1 LSHHWCIPYPESQ
14 NAMNEEQRKLQ
25 WVQMPVNGSLM
36 ASVNTRWSIDP
47 VAQPLFALGHAR
59 CCWCC
64 WCCYIGTVTALH
76 THGTVITAQSPSRQK
91 FAPNFGHGTTLSQR
105 KHVTEW
111 TNMNGKNKC
120 VLLPTASA
128 VTTAATRRYY
138 YQTHPAAMAAMAA
151 IANTGGSNSSLLL

>member
-1 LSHHWCIPYPESQ
+1 
-14 NAMNEEQRKLQ
+14 MNEEQRKLQ

-111 TNMNGKNKC
+111 VTNMKGKNKC
-120 VLLPTASA
+120 VCSDPPLLLPDP
-128 VTTAATRRYY
+128 
-138 YQTHPAAMAAMAA
+138 PAAMAAMAA
-151 IANTGGSNSSLLL
+151 IAAADLVFYCGFDLLPFYLQKINTATTDIFNSY